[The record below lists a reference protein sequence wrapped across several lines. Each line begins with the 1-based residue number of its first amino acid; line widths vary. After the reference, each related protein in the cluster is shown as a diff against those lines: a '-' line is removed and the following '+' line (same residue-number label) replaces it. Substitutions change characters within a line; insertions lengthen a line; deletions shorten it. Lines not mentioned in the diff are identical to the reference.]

1 MDRVLYRTCLAGE
14 RHSGGAVEAGM
25 VPAKYAV
32 AGLQR
37 CAHHADF
44 VESGVTLA
52 ADNKRLAV
60 QSAGNEKYLH
70 QILVTVRGH
79 KKL

>member
-1 MDRVLYRTCLAGE
+1 MDRMLYRTCLAGE
-14 RHSGGAVEAGM
+14 RHTGGAIEAGM
-25 VPAKYAV
+25 VPAQDAV

-44 VESGVTLA
+44 VESSVPLA

-60 QSAGNEKYLH
+60 QSEGKEKY
-70 QILVTVRGH
+70 
-79 KKL
+79 